1 MILVDAQAKTLY
13 GVITGRKILCLLVIT
28 PAILGSFLVDI
39 MTGAASLPAG
49 QVVTA
54 IFSPESAER
63 SVQVIVWTMR
73 LPIAL
78 MAIVIG
84 ASLGLAGAEMQTILD
99 NPLASP
105 YTLGISAAAGF
116 GAALAIA
123 LGVGFMP
130 LAKQLI
136 VPANAFFFSILCCL
150 LIYFTA
156 RIKRASSETLVLVG
170 IALLFLF
177 NSLLGLV
184 EYVGNPEQVKAIVFW
199 LFGSLMK
206 TTWST
211 LGVTAAIL
219 LLILPLLLADVW
231 KLTALRLGDEKA
243 RSLGIEVERLRLKG
257 FILVSILTATSVSFT
272 GTIGFIGLVAPHMAR
287 MLVGEDHRFYLP
299 LAALVGALILSVAS
313 ILSKVVI
320 PGLIFPIGIITSL
333 TGIPFFV
340 WLTMSRKRK
349 YW

>member
-1 MILVDAQAKTLY
+1 MHGEAQAKTLY
-13 GVITGRKILCLLVIT
+13 GVITGRKMLCLLLIT
-28 PAILGSFLVDI
+28 PAILGAFLFDL

-49 QVVTA
+49 QVVAA
-54 IFSPESAER
+54 IFAPESVER

-123 LGVGFMP
+123 LGVEIMP
-130 LAKQLI
+130 LAKQFI
-136 VPANAFFFSILCCL
+136 VPANAFLFSMLCCL

-177 NSLLGLV
+177 NALLGLI
-184 EYVGNPEQVKAIVFW
+184 EYVANPEQVKAIVFW

-211 LGVTAAIL
+211 LAVTAAVL
-219 LLILPLLLADVW
+219 LVILPLLLADVW

-272 GTIGFIGLVAPHMAR
+272 GTIGFIGLVSPHIAR
-287 MLVGEDHRFYLP
+287 MLVGEDHRFYIP
-299 LAALVGALILSVAS
+299 LSALVGALILSVAS
-313 ILSKVVI
+313 ILSKIII

-333 TGIPFFV
+333 TGVPFFV